1 VDFVDEED
9 AGDQLSDS
17 LVDILV
23 DNLYKIRKLRNVFL

>member
-23 DNLYKIRKLRNVFL
+23 DNLYKIRKLRNVF

>member
-1 VDFVDEED
+1 VDFVDEEN

-23 DNLYKIRKLRNVFL
+23 DNLNKIRKLRSVVE

>member
-23 DNLYKIRKLRNVFL
+23 DNLYKIRKLRSVVE